1 TRVSTARQR
10 RRGRAIVSPWTEPTY
25 ADSTVGDSVEGEDLE
40 VRRAAVEALGPYN
53 GTVVAADPTTGR
65 ILTIVNQKLGL
76 KGAFQPCST
85 VKMVVSLA
93 SLSEGIVDSRLP
105 LHLTRRYSM

>member
-1 TRVSTARQR
+1 M
-10 RRGRAIVSPWTEPTY
+10 
-25 ADSTVGDSVEGEDLE
+25 DGEDPD

-53 GTVVAADPTTGR
+53 GTVIVADTQTGR

-93 SLSEGIVDSRLP
+93 SLSEGLVDARLP
-105 LHLTRRYSM
+105 VHLTRRYSMNMTEALARSNNLYFAKLG